1 MNFAIDTPSAS
12 AYRKRG
18 AGVSMDTGTLGSR
31 IRKERKALGLTLEKF
46 AKLVGTSKAMLQRV
60 ETGAKSPSVALL
72 AEIATVC
79 RRRIDDF
86 IHEEP
91 AGYYKLDEARQKTI
105 RLGDYEVRIIAP
117 FGLISRDIVVN
128 HFKAK
133 AGALVKPHKENG
145 HAWVYITKGSCVFE
159 HEGVPHRLKKGD
171 IIYYDARKPSTL
183 KVLTSMESI
192 RITARG

>member
-1 MNFAIDTPSAS
+1 ME
-12 AYRKRG
+12 
-18 AGVSMDTGTLGSR
+18 TGNLGSK

-46 AKLVGTSKAMLQRV
+46 ADLVGTSKAMLQRI

-72 AEIATVC
+72 SEIATVC

-91 AGYYKLDEARQKTI
+91 VGFYKLEESKQKAI
-105 RLGDYEVRIIAP
+105 HLQAYEVRIIAP
-117 FGLISRDIVVN
+117 FGLISKDVVVN
-128 HFKAK
+128 HFKAR
-133 AGALVKPHKENG
+133 AGALVKPHRENG

-159 HEGVPHRLKKGD
+159 HDGVPHRLKKGD
-171 IIYYDARKPSTL
+171 VIYYDARRATTL
-183 KVLTSMESI
+183 KILTSLESI

>member
-1 MNFAIDTPSAS
+1 VEIME
-12 AYRKRG
+12 
-18 AGVSMDTGTLGSR
+18 AGNLGSR
-31 IRKERKALGLTLEKF
+31 IRKERKALGLTLERF
-46 AKLVGTSKAMLQRV
+46 AELVGTSKAMLQRV

-79 RRRIDDF
+79 RRRVDDF

-91 AGYYKLDEARQKTI
+91 SGFCKLEQKKQKTI
-105 RLGDYEVRIIAP
+105 RLRDYEVRIIAP

-133 AGALVKPHKENG
+133 AGALVKPHIENG

-159 HEGVPHRLKKGD
+159 HDGVPHRLKKED
-171 IIYYDARKPSTL
+171 IIYYDARKSTVL
-183 KVLTSMESI
+183 KALTPLESI
-192 RITARG
+192 RITVRG